1 MLYNRLPLANYLH
14 MVVYVCQPYLPVYP
28 TLLFPTVFTSL
39 LFTSTFYSCP
49 ENGFICT
56 IFLNSTY
63 MNYTIFVLLFLTS
76 LCKTDFCSCCLV
88 VSDSSVAHGLLPTRL
103 LYPWNFPGKN
113 TGVGCPFL
121 LQGIFLTQGSN
132 LCLLHWQV
140 DPLLLSHQG
149 SMRDSR
155 SIQKQ

>member
-1 MLYNRLPLANYLH
+1 MYVNLISQFIPPSSFPLCSQVYSLH
-14 MVVYVCQPYLPVYP
+14 LH
-28 TLLFPTVFTSL
+28 L
-39 LFTSTFYSCP
+39 YSCP
-49 ENGFICT
+49 ENGFIYT
-56 IFLNSTY
+56 VFLNSTY
-63 MNYTIFVLLFLTS
+63 MNYTIFVFLFLTS

-103 LYPWNFPGKN
+103 LSPWNFPGKN

-140 DPLLLSHQG
+140 DSLLLSHQG

-155 SIQKQ
+155 SIQKQWFLKTT